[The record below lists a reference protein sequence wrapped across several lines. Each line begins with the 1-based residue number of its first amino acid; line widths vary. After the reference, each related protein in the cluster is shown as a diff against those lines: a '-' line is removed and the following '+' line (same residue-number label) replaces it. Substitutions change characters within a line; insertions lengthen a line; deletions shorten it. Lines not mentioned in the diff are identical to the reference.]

1 MKKYLCLIWMG
12 LMSLGVATAQN
23 VGGNTMTLTLEEAI
37 ELALS
42 DNPTVK
48 VANLEIERYDY
59 VRKQTL
65 SSLYPQVD
73 ASMQYSLALRRQE
86 MAKGLSFGGKNTF
99 NSAASVSLPLYA
111 PAVYKQLQLNR
122 AQMESAVESA
132 RATRIDMIA
141 SVRAAYYNVLLAKQS
156 LAVLQEAVLTTER
169 VVANTKS
176 LYDNGLASEYDYLT
190 AQVQLSNL
198 RPQVLQTE
206 SAISIT
212 KLQLK
217 MYLSLPEEVDVEV
230 VGTLDSFRDKVLLS
244 GDYSRDLSDNTTLR
258 SLDIQA
264 DMLKTQEKLIKASRM
279 PVVAAFG
286 QVSYIVQEYVNI
298 SGFSAIVGGG
308 GGYGDMGNN
317 GNGGG
322 EEMPETM
329 AFTRAQAGATQST
342 ASQSKYWSQVPVSV
356 GAQVSIPLFA
366 GFKTVNQLREVRN
379 QISQLNIQRQYA
391 EAGIRL
397 QVEQAINTLLTA
409 RETMLSNERTVE
421 QAQKAYD
428 ISLTRYNA
436 GAGTILELN
445 SSQLSL
451 TQAQLSY
458 SQSIYDYLSAYA
470 SYEKTLGT
478 ENM

>member
-1 MKKYLCLIWMG
+1 MKKYLCLICVG
-12 LMSLGVATAQN
+12 VMSLGVAMAQSA
-23 VGGNTMTLTLEEAI
+23 GGNTLTLTLDDAI
-37 ELALS
+37 SLALS

-48 VANLEIERYDY
+48 VSNLEIERYDY

-73 ASMQYSLALRRQE
+73 ASLQYSLALRRQE
-86 MAKGLSFGGKNTF
+86 MTEGFSFGGKNTF
-99 NSAASVSLPLYA
+99 NTAASVSLPLFV
-111 PAVYKQLQLNR
+111 PAVYEQLKLNR
-122 AQMESAVESA
+122 TQMESAVESA

-141 SVRAAYYNVLLAKQS
+141 SVRSAYYNVLLAEQS

-169 VVANTKS
+169 VVENTKS
-176 LYDNGLASEYDYLT
+176 LYENGLASEYDYLT

-206 SAISIT
+206 NAIGIT

-217 MYLSLPEEVDVEV
+217 MYLSIPADVDVEV
-230 VGTLDSFRDKVLLS
+230 VGTLDGFRDKVLLS
-244 GDYSRDLSDNTTLR
+244 EDYSRDINDNTTLR
-258 SLDIQA
+258 NLDIQA
-264 DMLKTQEKLIKASRM
+264 EMLKHQERLLKASRM
-279 PVVAAFG
+279 PMVAAFG
-286 QVSYIVQEYVNI
+286 QVSYMGQERVDLSGLMGGMAGGAGSQQSDIVAQ
-298 SGFSAIVGGG
+298 
-308 GGYGDMGNN
+308 
-317 GNGGG
+317 
-322 EEMPETM
+322 
-329 AFTRAQAGATQST
+329 TR
-342 ASQSKYWSQVPVSV
+342 ASQSKFWWQCPISV

-379 QISQLNIQRQYA
+379 QMSQLDIQRQYA
-391 EAGIRL
+391 EEGIRL
-397 QVEQAINTLLTA
+397 QVEQAINTLITA
-409 RETMLSNERTVE
+409 RETMLSNERTVA

-458 SQSIYDYLSAYA
+458 SQSIYDYLSAYT

-478 ENM
+478 ENL

>member
-1 MKKYLCLIWMG
+1 MKKYLCLICVG
-12 LMSLGVATAQN
+12 VMSLGVAMAQSA
-23 VGGNTMTLTLEEAI
+23 GGNTLTLTLDDAI
-37 ELALS
+37 SLALS

-48 VANLEIERYDY
+48 VSNLEIERYDY

-73 ASMQYSLALRRQE
+73 ASLQYSLALRRQE
-86 MAKGLSFGGKNTF
+86 MTEGFSFGGKNTF
-99 NSAASVSLPLYA
+99 NTAASVSMPLFV
-111 PAVYKQLQLNR
+111 PAVYEQLKLNR
-122 AQMESAVESA
+122 TQMESAVESA

-141 SVRAAYYNVLLAKQS
+141 SVRSAYYNVLLAEQS

-169 VVANTKS
+169 VVENTKS
-176 LYDNGLASEYDYLT
+176 LYENGLASEYDYLT

-206 SAISIT
+206 NAIGIT

-217 MYLSLPEEVDVEV
+217 MYLSIPADVDVEV

-244 GDYSRDLSDNTTLR
+244 EDYSRDINDNTTLR

-264 DMLKTQEKLIKASRM
+264 EMLKHQERLLKASRM

-286 QVSYIVQEYVNI
+286 QVSYMGQERVDLSGLMGGMAGGAGGQQSDIVAQ
-298 SGFSAIVGGG
+298 
-308 GGYGDMGNN
+308 
-317 GNGGG
+317 
-322 EEMPETM
+322 
-329 AFTRAQAGATQST
+329 TRAAA
-342 ASQSKYWSQVPVSV
+342 ASQSKFWWQCPISV
-356 GAQVSIPLFA
+356 GAQISIPLFA
-366 GFKTVNQLREVRN
+366 GFKTVNQLREVNN
-379 QISQLNIQRQYA
+379 QIAQLNIQREYA
-391 EAGIRL
+391 EEGIRL
-397 QVEQAINTLLTA
+397 QVEQAINTLITA

-428 ISLTRYNA
+428 ISFTRYSA

-470 SYEKTLGT
+470 TYLKTLGN
-478 ENM
+478 EEF

>member
-1 MKKYLCLIWMG
+1 MG
-12 LMSLGVATAQN
+12 LMSLGVAVAQN
-23 VGGNTMTLTLEEAI
+23 VGGNTLTLTLEDAI
-37 ELALS
+37 NLALS

-48 VANLEIERYDY
+48 VANLEVERYDY

-73 ASMQYSLALRRQE
+73 ASLQYSLALRRQE
-86 MAKGLSFGGKNTF
+86 MTEGFSFGGKNTF
-99 NSAASVSLPLYA
+99 NTAASVSLPLFA
-111 PAVYKQLQLNR
+111 PAVYEQLKLNR
-122 AQMESAVESA
+122 TQMESAEESA

-141 SVRAAYYNVLLAKQS
+141 SVRSAYYNVLLAEQS

-169 VVANTKS
+169 VVANTKK

-206 SAISIT
+206 NAISIT

-217 MYLSLPEEVDVEV
+217 MYLSLPSEVDVEV
-230 VGTLDSFRDKVLLS
+230 VGTLDGFRDKVLLS
-244 GDYSRDLSDNTTLR
+244 EDYSRDISDNTTLR

-264 DMLKTQEKLIKASRM
+264 QMLKHQEQLLKSSRM
-279 PVVAAFG
+279 PMVAAFG
-286 QVSYIVQEYVNI
+286 QVSYIGQERVDL
-298 SGFSAIVGGG
+298 SGLMGGMAGGG
-308 GGYGDMGNN
+308 NTNAGDV
-317 GNGGG
+317 
-322 EEMPETM
+322 
-329 AFTRAQAGATQST
+329 AAQTRAASA
-342 ASQSKYWSQVPVSV
+342 ASQSKFWWQCPISV
-356 GAQVSIPLFA
+356 GAQISIPLFA

-379 QISQLNIQRQYA
+379 QMSQLDIQRQYA
-391 EAGIRL
+391 EEGIRL
-397 QVEQAINTLLTA
+397 QVEQAINTLITA

-421 QAQKAYD
+421 QAEKAYN

-470 SYEKTLGT
+470 SYEKTLGN

>member
-1 MKKYLCLIWMG
+1 MKKFLCLICMG
-12 LMSLGVATAQN
+12 LMSLGVAMAQN
-23 VGGNTMTLTLEEAI
+23 AGGNTLTLTLEEAI
-37 ELALS
+37 DLALS

-73 ASMQYSLALRRQE
+73 ASLQYSLALRRQE
-86 MAKGLSFGGKNTF
+86 MTEGFSFGGKNTF
-99 NSAASVSLPLYA
+99 NTAASLSMPLFV
-111 PAVYKQLQLNR
+111 PAVYEQLKLNR
-122 AQMESAVESA
+122 TQMESAVESA

-141 SVRAAYYNVLLAKQS
+141 SVRSAYYNVLLAQQS

-206 SAISIT
+206 NAIGIT

-217 MYLSLPEEVDVEV
+217 MYLSLPAEVDVEV
-230 VGTLDSFRDKVLLS
+230 VGTLDGFRDKVLLS
-244 GDYSRDLSDNTTLR
+244 EDYSRDISDNTTLR
-258 SLDIQA
+258 NLDIQA
-264 DMLKTQEKLIKASRM
+264 QMLRHQERLLKASRM
-279 PVVAAFG
+279 PMVAAFG
-286 QVSYIVQEYVNI
+286 QISYIGQERVDL
-298 SGFSAIVGGG
+298 SGLMGGMAGGAGRQQSDIV
-308 GGYGDMGNN
+308 
-317 GNGGG
+317 
-322 EEMPETM
+322 
-329 AFTRAQAGATQST
+329 AQTRAAAV
-342 ASQSKYWSQVPVSV
+342 SQSKFWWQCPISV
-356 GAQVSIPLFA
+356 GAQISIPLFA
-366 GFKTVNQLREVRN
+366 GFKTVNQLREVNN
-379 QISQLNIQRQYA
+379 QMSQLNIQREYA
-391 EAGIRL
+391 EQGIRL
-397 QVEQAINTLLTA
+397 QVEQAINTLITA

-428 ISLTRYNA
+428 ISYTRYNA

-470 SYEKTLGT
+470 NYQKTLGN
-478 ENM
+478 EEL

>member
-1 MKKYLCLIWMG
+1 MKKYLCLICMG
-12 LMSLGVATAQN
+12 LMSFGAAMAQN
-23 VGGNTMTLTLEEAI
+23 VGDNTMTLTMEEAI

-73 ASMQYSLALRRQE
+73 ASLQYSLALRRQE
-86 MAKGLSFGGKNTF
+86 MAEGFSFGGKNTF
-99 NSAASVSLPLYA
+99 NTAASVSLPLFV
-111 PAVYKQLQLNR
+111 PAVYKQLKLTD

-132 RATRIDMIA
+132 RASRIDMIA
-141 SVRAAYYNVLLAKQS
+141 SVRAAYYNVLLAEQS
-156 LAVLQEAVLTTER
+156 LAVLNEAVLTTER
-169 VVANTKS
+169 VVENTKKM
-176 LYDNGLASEYDYLT
+176 YDNGLASEYDYLT

-206 SAISIT
+206 NAVSIT
-212 KLQLK
+212 KFQLK
-217 MYLSLPEEVDVEV
+217 MYLSLPSDVEVEV

-244 GDYSRDLSDNTTLR
+244 EDYSRDITDNTTLR
-258 SLDIQA
+258 NLDIQA
-264 DMLKTQEKLIKASRM
+264 QMLQYQEQLIKASRM

-286 QVSYIVQEYVNI
+286 QISYIGQERVDLSGLMGGMGGNTNI
-298 SGFSAIVGGG
+298 KP
-308 GGYGDMGNN
+308 
-317 GNGGG
+317 G
-322 EEMPETM
+322 EEV
-329 AFTRAQAGATQST
+329 AQTRAAAV
-342 ASQSKYWSQVPVSV
+342 SQSKFWWQCPISV
-356 GAQVSIPLFA
+356 GAQVSIPIFA

-379 QISQLNIQRQYA
+379 QISQLNIQREYA
-391 EAGIRL
+391 EEGIRL
-397 QVEQAINTLLTA
+397 QVEQAINTLITA
-409 RETMLSNERTVE
+409 REAMLSNERTVE
-421 QAQKAYD
+421 QAEKAYN

-458 SQSIYDYLSAYA
+458 SQSIFDYLSAYA
-470 SYEKTLGT
+470 TYEKTLGV

>member
-1 MKKYLCLIWMG
+1 MG
-12 LMSLGVATAQN
+12 LMSLGVAMAQN
-23 VGGNTMTLTLEEAI
+23 AGGNTLTLTLEEAI
-37 ELALS
+37 DLALS

-73 ASMQYSLALRRQE
+73 ASLQYSLALRRQE
-86 MAKGLSFGGKNTF
+86 MTEGFSFGGKNTF
-99 NSAASVSLPLYA
+99 NTAASLSMPLFV
-111 PAVYKQLQLNR
+111 PAVYEQLKLNR
-122 AQMESAVESA
+122 TQMESAVESA

-141 SVRAAYYNVLLAKQS
+141 SVRSAYYNVLLAQQS

-206 SAISIT
+206 NAIGIT

-217 MYLSLPEEVDVEV
+217 MYLSLPAEVDVEV
-230 VGTLDSFRDKVLLS
+230 VGTLDGFRDKVLLS
-244 GDYSRDLSDNTTLR
+244 EDYSRDISDNTTLR
-258 SLDIQA
+258 NLDIQA
-264 DMLKTQEKLIKASRM
+264 QMLRHQERLLKASRM
-279 PVVAAFG
+279 PMVAAFG
-286 QVSYIVQEYVNI
+286 QISYIGQERVDL
-298 SGFSAIVGGG
+298 SGLMGGMAGGAGRQQSDIV
-308 GGYGDMGNN
+308 
-317 GNGGG
+317 
-322 EEMPETM
+322 
-329 AFTRAQAGATQST
+329 AQTRAAA
-342 ASQSKYWSQVPVSV
+342 ASQSKFWWQCPISV
-356 GAQVSIPLFA
+356 GAQISIPLFA
-366 GFKTVNQLREVRN
+366 GFKTVNQLREVNN
-379 QISQLNIQRQYA
+379 QISQLNIQREYA
-391 EAGIRL
+391 EQGIRL
-397 QVEQAINTLLTA
+397 QVEQAINTLITA

-428 ISLTRYNA
+428 ISYTRYNA

-470 SYEKTLGT
+470 NYQKTLGN
-478 ENM
+478 EEL